1 MISKIANDISNGR
14 IDQLFKKANTTG
26 AETAYQFPYGLDSL
40 TRGIFSR
47 HLHSQYIKKGLLAL
61 VTSMRDCPY
70 RQERCWRNE
79 GREDVFKCWIRD
91 SLLEHA
97 ESLKG
102 FFCERFSITHHL

>member
-26 AETAYQFPYGLDSL
+26 AETAYQFPYGRDSL

-61 VTSMRDCPY
+61 VTSMRDCPTGK
-70 RQERCWRNE
+70 RDVGGMKEERTSSN
-79 GREDVFKCWIRD
+79 
-91 SLLEHA
+91 A
-97 ESLKG
+97 G
-102 FFCERFSITHHL
+102 FETHCSNMQRA